1 MRLDAIKARLDELP
15 AELAEPLSAGLT
27 AVAARWPDAPE
38 PDEAFFAKL
47 AALHPSAPRC
57 EDLYLA
63 WWCERGLAGATSAAS
78 GEAASAASDQA
89 AGEATG
95 GATGEAA
102 SGAASEAAREPSN
115 AAAIAAFEAMF
126 ASDLR
131 AAAGRFSELPADE
144 LIQQLRVKLFVGAG
158 DAPPKI
164 REYAGAGSLRGWL
177 RVTAVRSFID
187 VTRALR
193 QQKKEQ
199 PLDEHELLGL
209 GDPRGAA
216 MRAELAAAVKKAFAA
231 AVAELSPR
239 ERVFL
244 RHAYV
249 DRHTLDQIAS
259 HYAIHRTTVARTL
272 AAARQQLV
280 ERTRAGTAAAVGVGD
295 DELTSVI
302 RALDSRID
310 LELSKVFSTV
320 PPKHAEG
327 SAPGGDGG
335 PGGPGGAR
343 SSGK

>member
-78 GEAASAASDQA
+78 GEAASEASD
-89 AGEATG
+89 
-95 GATGEAA
+95 GAT
-102 SGAASEAAREPSN
+102 SEAAREPSN

-327 SAPGGDGG
+327 SAPGGA
-335 PGGPGGAR
+335 GGPGGAR

>member
-1 MRLDAIKARLDELP
+1 MRLDAIRARLDELP
-15 AELAEPLSAGLT
+15 AELAESLRAGLT
-27 AVAARWPDAPE
+27 AVAERWPAAPE
-38 PDEAFFAKL
+38 PDDAFFAKL
-47 AALHPSAPRC
+47 AALPPSAPRC

-63 WWCERGLAGATSAAS
+63 WWCQRGAAGSQGAGATSAAAD
-78 GEAASAASDQA
+78 EAAL
-89 AGEATG
+89 
-95 GATGEAA
+95 
-102 SGAASEAAREPSN
+102 
-115 AAAIAAFEAMF
+115 AAFEAMF
-126 ASDLR
+126 GGDLR
-131 AAAGRFSELPADE
+131 AAAGRFSVLSADE
-144 LIQQLRVKLFVGAG
+144 LIQELRVKLFVGAG

-193 QQKKEQ
+193 QRKKEQ

-209 GDPRGAA
+209 GDPQGAA

-231 AVAELSPR
+231 AVSSLSPR

-259 HYAIHRTTVARTL
+259 HYAIHRATVARTL

-280 ERTRAGTAAAVGVGD
+280 EQTRAGTAAAVGVGD

-320 PPKHAEG
+320 PPKRAEG
-327 SAPGGDGG
+327 SAPGGDE
-335 PGGPGGAR
+335 
-343 SSGK
+343 

>member
-63 WWCERGLAGATSAAS
+63 WWCERGLAAATNDATN
-78 GEAASAASDQA
+78 GAASAGPDGA
-89 AGEATG
+89 AN
-95 GATGEAA
+95 GAADEAA
-102 SGAASEAAREPSN
+102 DGAAREPSN

-144 LIQQLRVKLFVGAG
+144 LIQQLRVKLFVGVG

-327 SAPGGDGG
+327 SAPGGSGG
-335 PGGPGGAR
+335 SSVAAGSR